1 MSERQQ
7 WEYTTTVFNS
17 DDKQASVDGVLH
29 EAGPK
34 GWELVGIA
42 PMSKE
47 VILVFKRPSGW
58 G

>member
-7 WEYTTTVFNS
+7 WEYTTTVLNP
-17 DDKQASVDGVLH
+17 DDNQDTIEGVLQD
-29 EAGPK
+29 AGPK

-47 VILVFKRPSGW
+47 VILIFKRPAGW